1 MLGISKAKDYTVW
14 FVFSDYNV
22 QINFVSTA
30 GICKFSLTTMVPIM
44 LETLSHTVVFK
55 GFTFMGAA
63 ILKVMHSRLPRSR
76 PSTNILPCVHPPS
89 FSRSSLSNVPVGRVT
104 HSSLPTTIPYP
115 YSSLFT

>member
-1 MLGISKAKDYTVW
+1 MLGISKAKEYTVW

-44 LETLSHTVVFK
+44 LETLSHTVVFI

-63 ILKVMHSRLPRSR
+63 ILKVMHSRIARFM
-76 PSTNILPCVHPPS
+76 PSTNVLPCIHPHH
-89 FSRSSLSNVPVGRVT
+89 FLGLLNLSNAAVGWVT
-104 HSSLPTTIPYP
+104 HY
-115 YSSLFT
+115 F